1 MTPEIQQSLQML
13 ENTIALALASA
24 KATADEWQRK
34 CAQAQETIDRL
45 EDQLAAVKPPEPQPT
60 DLTLTM
66 SPFAPDGLTLK
77 WGNVPDNSTISLI
90 PTGDRGRKP
99 IVVLL
104 WTKNYHGTI
113 TIDNLRTQ
121 GWPDATYR
129 WEIEGLIVAPTGE
142 RGTPV
147 IARIPDPPS
156 TTEPKPEPKPP
167 VGDNTF
173 TLPPASEALYPTT
186 AEEARRLANVR
197 QSKPLVIKGLKFTG
211 ARLNFEQGAR
221 DVFIVDCDFSDI
233 PGGLHIGHGIRIIG
247 GATNMVIYGNRFART
262 GETAIQAWGDM
273 NNVTIQANQFAS
285 LFEGIHFLD
294 LGGDGLRIVNN
305 TFRKIRRMGVELQ
318 GDKRPTGMIVAH
330 NDIVYDDIAT
340 TYDGTFGLSI
350 MPSCVGSQIIGNHVK
365 GPSGNQKP
373 GTWGVAVGIELKV
386 INSVVSGNYIEGT
399 NNAVQ
404 IADASG
410 STIGPNTINDAGQ
423 QAFWLTGT
431 GTCVNLRV
439 AENQISS
446 KGVAFLFTG
455 SPSTRS
461 GVVIEENEI
470 NAPRLYQG
478 EFGGK
483 TKQ

>member
-1 MTPEIQQSLQML
+1 MTEEIKQSLQTL
-13 ENTIALALASA
+13 EKTIDLALASA
-24 KATADEWQRK
+24 KATADEWRRK

-45 EDQLAAVKPPEPQPT
+45 EDQLAAVKPPQPT

-66 SPFAPDGLTLK
+66 SPFAPYGIKLV
-77 WGNVPDNSTISLI
+77 WGNVPDNSVISLL
-90 PTGDRGRKP
+90 PTGDRNRKAIVLP
-99 IVVLL
+99 ILNPDHEAVV
-104 WTKNYHGTI
+104 TFS
-113 TIDNLRTQ
+113 DLRAD

-129 WEIEGLIVAPTGE
+129 WEIEGVIVSPTGE

-167 VGDNTF
+167 AGENTF
-173 TLPPASEALYPTT
+173 TLPDPAKALYPTT
-186 AEEARRLANVR
+186 ADEACKLANVR

-273 NNVTIQANQFAS
+273 NNVTIQANQFTS

-318 GDKRPTGMIVAH
+318 GDKRPTGMVIAH
-330 NDIVYDDIAT
+330 NDILYDDIAT

-350 MPSCVGSQIIGNHVK
+350 MPSCVGAQIIGNRVV
-365 GPSGNQKP
+365 GPSGNQKMK
-373 GTWGVAVGIELKV
+373 TWGVAVGIELKV
-386 INSVVSGNYIEGT
+386 IDSVVSGNYIEGT

-410 STIGPNTINDAGQ
+410 TTIKLNTIVDTGQ

-431 GTCVNLRV
+431 GDTRDLKITDNKIRSNDL
-439 AENQISS
+439 
-446 KGVAFLFTG
+446 AFLFTG
-455 SPSTRS
+455 SPSRRA
-461 GVVIEENEI
+461 GVVIAENEI